1 VISAELGEPAVRRA
15 AIARAST
22 WTPSWF
28 LACRLVGAAG
38 VAASGAIHFQLWTS
52 GYSVIAVIGPL
63 FLLDAIG
70 SWLVALTLLATRF
83 RVVAAAAIL
92 MELGAIAGL
101 ALASTVGIFGFQESG
116 SGVGGQIMAAYGT
129 EALAVILLAAS
140 LALGPGGL
148 GRRVRGG

>member
-1 VISAELGEPAVRRA
+1 MSAELGEPAERRP
-15 AIARAST
+15 AIARASM
-22 WTPSWF
+22 WTPSWS
-28 LACRLVGAAG
+28 LAYRLVGAAG

-83 RVVAAAAIL
+83 RVLAAAAIL

-116 SGVGGQIMAAYGT
+116 TGVGGQIMAAYGT

>member
-1 VISAELGEPAVRRA
+1 MSAQLGEPAVRRTPVA
-15 AIARAST
+15 HPSMG
-22 WTPSWF
+22 TPSWS

-70 SWLVALTLLATRF
+70 SWLVALTLIGTRL

-92 MELGAIAGL
+92 MELGAIGAL
-101 ALASTVGIFGFQESG
+101 ALASTTGLFGFQETG
-116 SGVGGQIMAAYGT
+116 TGVGGQIMAAYGT
-129 EALAVILLAAS
+129 EALAVIMLAVS
-140 LALGPGGL
+140 LALN
-148 GRRVRGG
+148 RGASRADSE

>member
-1 VISAELGEPAVRRA
+1 MSAELGEPAVRRA
-15 AIARAST
+15 AIARASM
-22 WTPSWF
+22 WTPSWS

-38 VAASGAIHFQLWTS
+38 VAASGAIHFQLWIS
-52 GYSVIAVIGPL
+52 GYSVIALIGPL

-70 SWLVALTLLATRF
+70 SWLAALTLLATRF
-83 RVVAAAAIL
+83 RAVAAAAIL

-116 SGVGGQIMAAYGT
+116 TGVGGQIMAAYGT
-129 EALAVILLAAS
+129 EALAVVLLAAS

-148 GRRVRGG
+148 GRRVRRG